1 MQLLRARPCNFNSA
15 PDFLAYNCGMYQ
27 VIDEQDDEDIV
38 QPSGWSILPFII
50 GALLAALVFFG
61 VWLFSP
67 GQQITPGRSVET
79 PASRA
84 AYLKALSEAEPA
96 IRRARLLDYQREYPD
111 TDRSDAIEDQLDVIN
126 ATELSDWRVLSTA
139 IYSETLKLEDKRGAM
154 ETYESRWNGD
164 MLGGRGEE
172 LSTLKQLLD
181 DTKAVDALPDRSL
194 EASKSPISDDIPS
207 DVLAGAPPKMAVL
220 TPIKE
225 PVVEEPV
232 IEVIKDVVVQPRVRR
247 NVSPNYPKSAKRR
260 KIGAIVTITMDIDEK
275 GRVDEAE
282 LVTIEAERYEKE
294 FVKAARRAAKR
305 TRFHPKTINGK
316 PVAAKD
322 IRKRYIFRSN

>member
-1 MQLLRARPCNFNSA
+1 
-15 PDFLAYNCGMYQ
+15 MYQ

-38 QPSGWSILPFII
+38 QSKGGTILPFII

-67 GQQITPGRSVET
+67 GQQITPGRTVET

-84 AYLKALSEAEPA
+84 AYLKALSENEPA
-96 IRRARLLDYQREYPD
+96 IRRARLLDYQRVHPD
-111 TDRSDAIEDQLDVIN
+111 TDRTDAIEDQLDVIN
-126 ATELSDWRVLSTA
+126 ATELMDWRAVSQA
-139 IYSETLKLEDKRGAM
+139 IYSEKMKLEDKQLAI
-154 ETYESRWNGD
+154 ENYELRWNGD

-172 LSTLKQLLD
+172 LAALKQILD
-181 DTKAVDALPDRSL
+181 DTKIVDALPDRSL
-194 EASKSPISDDIPS
+194 EPSESPIPDDIPS
-207 DVLAGAPPKMAVL
+207 DVLAGAPPQMAVL
-220 TPIKE
+220 TRIKPPE
-225 PVVEEPV
+225 PEVVVVETS
-232 IEVIKDVVVQPRVRR
+232 KDVVIQPRVRR

-260 KIGAIVTITMDIDEK
+260 KINAIVTITMDIDED

-282 LVTIEAERYEKE
+282 LVTIEADRYEKE

-316 PVAAKD
+316 PVPARD